1 MKCLN
6 RLVTVILLTCLFVW
20 TGTALAKSE
29 GSDRGGFTAA
39 DGEFYLTE
47 EVFYFFRP
55 GLEFELLD
63 FEIPEDRQ
71 PLATFSLKDPMGMP
85 LDREGI
91 YTPGDVDVRM
101 MLTYIPQ
108 GEEQKISYH
117 ERSRDRD
124 GEYTALGDG
133 VYTYKFTTILPEDYD
148 ADATH
153 TLAIVAT
160 RDLRDFDLERYYD
173 NDVHDF
179 VPSGAEMVTPPRD
192 IVRTATCNRCHDP
205 LGEGWFDHNPHRSG
219 RASDC
224 FLQLVGSRRSHGC
237 HGGA

>member
-108 GEEQKISYH
+108 GEEQKVSYH
-117 ERSRDRD
+117 DRSRDRD

-133 VYTYKFTTILPEDYD
+133 VD
-148 ADATH
+148 
-153 TLAIVAT
+153 
-160 RDLRDFDLERYYD
+160 
-173 NDVHDF
+173 
-179 VPSGAEMVTPPRD
+179 
-192 IVRTATCNRCHDP
+192 
-205 LGEGWFDHNPHRSG
+205 GEPDGQRPHR
-219 RASDC
+219 R
-224 FLQLVGSRRSHGC
+224 LRRGLEPHQIHEPVRQFCGT
-237 HGGA
+237 AE